1 MRNFLI
7 GLAGLVGGAVLWIV
21 ASFLGALGEFGTGEV
36 NPVAFALMA
45 IGFLV
50 MIGMPIAFWVVI
62 PLAGRRRRQG

>member
-21 ASFLGALGEFGTGEV
+21 ASFLGAVGEIGTGER
-36 NPVAFALMA
+36 NPVAFALMV

-50 MIGMPIAFWVVI
+50 MVGVPIAFWVVI
-62 PLAGRRRRQG
+62 PLARRLRRQ